1 MERKVIYPKGINISG
16 GEMRNMA
23 SIWLLVCLI
32 LCVCLFIFIYFIKI
46 YRIIEFKGFCP
57 SKGIFIKCIFLM
69 KYIGFILRV

>member
-1 MERKVIYPKGINISG
+1 
-16 GEMRNMA
+16 MA

-57 SKGIFIKCIFLM
+57 SKGIFIKSIFFYEIYRIYPTGINVYEKVNIYL
-69 KYIGFILRV
+69 FIF